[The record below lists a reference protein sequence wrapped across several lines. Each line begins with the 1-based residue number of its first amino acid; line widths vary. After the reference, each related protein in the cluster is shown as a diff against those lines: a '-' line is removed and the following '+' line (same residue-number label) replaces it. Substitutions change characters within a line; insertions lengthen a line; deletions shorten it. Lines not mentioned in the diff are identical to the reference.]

1 MIAAGEG
8 NFSRT
13 TDEPGRAKLARTE
26 SRAKGCSFLW
36 SNRPLAICVIADA
49 KGSTWVEA
57 VISLACNNRPR
68 ASVPTPMGRWMDWF
82 QSTMEVVQTLGLG
95 SRIERDVVMMIH
107 TERLALPAQGCGLP
121 AGADSGRG
129 CKPHSPHW
137 HIPRNG
143 QEDWSPGAH
152 VAKP

>member
-1 MIAAGEG
+1 P
-8 NFSRT
+8 RHR
-13 TDEPGRAKLARTE
+13 DPL
-26 SRAKGCSFLW
+26 SFPTRRSSDL
-36 SNRPLAICVIADA
+36 A

-107 TERLALPAQGCGLP
+107 TERLALPRSEEHTSALQSRENLVC
-121 AGADSGRG
+121 
-129 CKPHSPHW
+129 
-137 HIPRNG
+137 
-143 QEDWSPGAH
+143 
-152 VAKP
+152 